1 VALDARGNLYVANIF
16 SNQVLVYDPNYV
28 QQAGKMITAGLS
40 APVGVAFDSKGN
52 VYVANQT
59 GGGGTGSITQYS
71 SASLQNSR
79 FLITD
84 GIAVPFAITVDG
96 LDDLHVVNVASESVY
111 PLADNING
119 PFLLTSVPLPECID
133 GCAIAVHRGDLYV
146 GARDGG
152 WEKAFIS
159 ELLAGN
165 NRFPVFQS
173 TNGGVAAL
181 ATDSSGDLYVVTGNE
196 VDYWGP
202 KGGPALIFELGFE
215 PAGIAVDTAR
225 GRIYLSNL
233 VNNQVL
239 VYSTKGTLLYTIR

>member
-1 VALDARGNLYVANIF
+1 LALDARGNLYVANMY

-28 QQAGKMITAGLS
+28 QQAGKMISTGLS
-40 APVGVAFDSKGN
+40 VPVGVAFDSKGN

-59 GGGGTGSITQYS
+59 GGGGAGSITQYS
-71 SASLQNSR
+71 SAGLQNSR

-84 GIAVPFAITVDG
+84 GIVIPFAITVDG
-96 LDDLHVVNVASESVY
+96 LDDLHVVNVVDETVY

-119 PFLLTSVPLPECID
+119 PFRLRSVPLQECMD

-152 WEKAFIS
+152 WTKAFIS
-159 ELLAGN
+159 ELLAGD

-181 ATDSSGDLYVVTGNE
+181 ATDGSGDLYVVTGGE
-196 VDYWGP
+196 VDFWGP
-202 KGGPALIFELGFE
+202 KGGPALIFELGFQ
-215 PAGIAVDTAR
+215 PAGMAVDTAR
-225 GRIYLSNL
+225 GRIYFSNP

-239 VYSTKGTLLYTIR
+239 VYSTKGTLLHTIQ